1 MITQGHMVN
10 GPDFPIKG
18 HVILIKTAIFG
29 LLNGVNGYYEL
40 QNAIEADRIIM
51 DVCPISGGNTG
62 LPAGAPA
69 LNNGEYVTVDYA
81 IVGPIQDIGRV
92 GSTYFNGYIANLT
105 LMFEGSPMFHN
116 PLNTDLSNTQ
126 LPNKIPAQ
134 GV

>member
-29 LLNGVNGYYEL
+29 LLNGVIGYYEL

-51 DVCPISGGNTG
+51 DVCPVSGGNTG

-92 GSTYFNGYIANLT
+92 GTDYFHGYIANLE
-105 LMFEGSPMFHN
+105 LWFEGSTVFRN
-116 PLNTDLSNTQ
+116 PLNTDLTSTQ
-126 LPNKIPAQ
+126 LHNLIPAPES
-134 GV
+134 